1 MSWQLA
7 EQASKQT
14 RTSDSYLVHQ
24 ICSRATLHL
33 SRPMGCEPL
42 HFKGG
47 LMADQCYLLAIPQL
61 HPPEARHDTR
71 MIVRQGRSE
80 TG

>member
-1 MSWQLA
+1 
-7 EQASKQT
+7 
-14 RTSDSYLVHQ
+14 
-24 ICSRATLHL
+24 
-33 SRPMGCEPL
+33 MGYEPL
-42 HFKGG
+42 HLKGG
-47 LMADQCYLLAIPQL
+47 LLADQCYLLAIPQL